1 MVSYC
6 SIQDVEAELRA
17 DNNFTSD
24 TIPTKTQV
32 ENWIEDASD
41 EVRHIAAQEYDS
53 QTTTGVFDYS
63 HDGDILLPNTPVQ
76 SVNKVEY
83 DDSRPTDPANFEELD
98 EGDDYEVYLDRGLV
112 DLYDEHKTFIEGKKR
127 FRVSYDYGTGQI
139 PSRVRGLVSMKVAY
153 RVLQSLLNQH
163 VEDDNTGGETS
174 VGSITIKKPGDY
186 SAKNMRLLRERI
198 AEREERLRDEFGVF
212 RSSVYS

>member
-1 MVSYC
+1 MVEYC
-6 SIQDVEAELRA
+6 NASDVEAEIRA
-17 DNNFTSD
+17 DNSFSAST
-24 TIPTKTQV
+24 TPTLTQV
-32 ENWIEDASD
+32 ENWIKDASD

-53 QTTTGVFDYS
+53 QTTTDVFDYS
-63 HDGDILLPNTPVQ
+63 KDGDILLPNTPVQ

-83 DDSRPTDPANFEELD
+83 DDSLATDPASFEELD

-112 DLYDEHKTFIEGKKR
+112 DLYHEHRTFKDGKKR

-163 VEDDNTGGETS
+163 VENDNTGGETS

-186 SAKNMRLLRERI
+186 SAENMRLLRERI

-212 RSSVYS
+212 RSSVYA